1 LSQTSQSRFALARAL
16 PTTAVSQL
24 LPPTYRFL
32 SCTDTLPAAC
42 PAALPVLVTSSRFS
56 LRCAH
61 SRHSLQFAEPVLC
74 LSQNLLFKDLSLL
87 LANPKAYGGVIDALV
102 AKYAKRD
109 VTAVVGIG
117 AAFIGV

>member
-1 LSQTSQSRFALARAL
+1 
-16 PTTAVSQL
+16 
-24 LPPTYRFL
+24 
-32 SCTDTLPAAC
+32 
-42 PAALPVLVTSSRFS
+42 
-56 LRCAH
+56 
-61 SRHSLQFAEPVLC
+61 LC